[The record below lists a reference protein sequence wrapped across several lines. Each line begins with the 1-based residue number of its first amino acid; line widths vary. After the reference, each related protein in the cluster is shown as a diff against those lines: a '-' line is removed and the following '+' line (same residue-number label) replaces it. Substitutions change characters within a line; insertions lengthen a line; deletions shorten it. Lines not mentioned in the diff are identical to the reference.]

1 MQDLQITDK
10 SIKVRTGTVVFTD
23 YETIKA
29 EAQELAELIKSTE
42 VSEENVKM
50 AKKMLAS
57 LNKSVED
64 LESRRIAI
72 KKAILTQYNVFE
84 GQIKEIVGIVKDA
97 DTVVRQQVR
106 DLEEIERDAK
116 RDEIGKLWDQRIQHY
131 DFRDI
136 VKFEDFLEPQHLNKS
151 VSLKKVEEQ
160 MATWLEARR
169 SDIDV
174 IFGSEDAPEIMGEYV
189 QTYNLAVAM
198 KTVRDRHV
206 AEQQLEEIIKE
217 NYGEPQQGAT
227 PKYIFIISNLKDAT
241 LTELLL
247 QQNGINFVKEVR

>member
-42 VSEENVKM
+42 VSEENVKT

-84 GQIKEIVGIVKDA
+84 GQIKEIVGIVREA
-97 DTVVRQQVR
+97 DMVVRQQVR
-106 DLEEIERDAK
+106 DLEELERDTK

-131 DFRDI
+131 EFDGIFT
-136 VKFEDFLEPQHLNKS
+136 FEDFIQPQHLNKT
-151 VSLKKVEEQ
+151 VTMKTIETHL
-160 MATWLEARR
+160 ATWLELRR
-169 SDIDV
+169 SDLEVIVGIDYASE
-174 IFGSEDAPEIMGEYV
+174 ILTEYKKTLQLGGSMAIVG
-189 QTYNLAVAM
+189 N
-198 KTVRDRHV
+198 RHK
-206 AEQQLEEIIKE
+206 EQEALEEIIKE
-217 NYGEPQQGAT
+217 NYAAEAT
-227 PKYIFIISNLKDAT
+227 KGVRYFFIIDDEKDAR
-241 LTELLL
+241 LTEMLLKE
-247 QQNGINFVKEVR
+247 NKINYIKEIK